1 MVSGSACKRA
11 SYVHGVCQ
19 WLAAA
24 VFLGACVDTHTRDVE
39 ARDAQADAAEDEG
52 VLAKIPEAVRADLEA
67 GRARELLI
75 ELVDRAEPDAGVL
88 DAGDAQLARS
98 VRPEDEAESLREH
111 NRQLQ
116 ERVLSGSASVELLF
130 QYENVPLLHV
140 GVQDLPGLLSLV
152 RQREVLLVH
161 ENRQTDSHL
170 AESLPLISQPAVA
183 AIGQLGAGTAV
194 AVLDTG
200 CDYVRPAFGSC
211 SNPGGNCKVAYAS
224 DFGTSD
230 NVRDT
235 SYHGTNVS
243 AIVLGVAPATKILAL
258 DVFEGQYASAS
269 TIIRAIDWVISNRA
283 RYNIV
288 AMNMSLGSGSYS
300 AQCGSDVFAT
310 AIGNAR
316 NAGILSAISSGNSS
330 TTSAISSP
338 ACVPTAISVGAVYDA
353 NVGGVRYSGCNDGAT
368 SADKVTCFSSS
379 ATFLSVLAP
388 GAPITAGGITMSGTS
403 QAAPHVAGAI
413 AVARGAF
420 PTEPIG
426 ATVSR
431 LVDNG
436 PSITD
441 PRNGVTVHRLDLH
454 AALGGTGM
462 ADVTAPSGTL
472 RINQGAASTRAQV
485 VDLALSA
492 SDDGGAVSVCVSNT
506 PTCTAFTAFTAS
518 RTWSLTNLNGMKTV
532 YVTLR
537 DPSNNRTT
545 FSASILFDSAAPSRI
560 MVAATS
566 ADAQVQLSWSAAT
579 DAHSGISGYQVYAIA
594 NSTNAPSCGRGALI
608 YSGTGTSFTHSA
620 LTNGAYYA
628 YRVCP
633 VDGAG
638 NVGTGAV
645 ATARPIPELDGPT
658 GSVSINQGATYTT
671 TANVTLSISAFD
683 VSGVAAMCISNSNK
697 CSTYSAYSSTRAW
710 KLANAN
716 GGAVVRVWFRD
727 TYGNVSAT
735 AASASIILDSQPP
748 TPNTISAVADDG
760 AVTLR
765 WTPSS
770 DVGTGLA
777 GYRVVV
783 GRDSVPSC
791 ATGGTVYIGPGLS
804 AGLNGFTN
812 GALYHFR
819 ICPFDVAGNDTSG
832 GTTWAKPAPEFVGP
846 TGTVLIDQG
855 AQYTGSRN
863 VTLALSATDVSGVT
877 GVCISN
883 FGTCSNFTAFTPTK
897 AWTLSAATGPA
908 SVQVW
913 FQDTYGNVSAAAT
926 TDTIIVDTT
935 APSANRLTAV
945 ATSGAATLSWTAS
958 ADAGSGIA
966 GYRLRY
972 ALNRAPSCTTG
983 TEVYSGTALSFT
995 HTGLSN
1001 GSTYAYRVCPFDAVG
1016 NVTAA
1021 GTVLALPR

>member
-1 MVSGSACKRA
+1 
-11 SYVHGVCQ
+11 
-19 WLAAA
+19 
-24 VFLGACVDTHTRDVE
+24 
-39 ARDAQADAAEDEG
+39 
-52 VLAKIPEAVRADLEA
+52 
-67 GRARELLI
+67 
-75 ELVDRAEPDAGVL
+75 
-88 DAGDAQLARS
+88 
-98 VRPEDEAESLREH
+98 
-111 NRQLQ
+111 
-116 ERVLSGSASVELLF
+116 
-130 QYENVPLLHV
+130 
-140 GVQDLPGLLSLV
+140 
-152 RQREVLLVH
+152 VH
-161 ENRQTDSHL
+161 EDVQTESHL

-183 AIGQLGAGTAV
+183 AGGQLGAGTAV

-211 SNPGGNCKVAYAS
+211 SNPGGSCNVAYAA

-235 SYHGTNVS
+235 ASYHGTNVS

-269 TIIRAIDWVISNRA
+269 TIIRAIDWVISNRT

-288 AMNMSLGSGSYS
+288 AMNMSLGGGSHS

-316 NAGILSAISSGNSS
+316 NAGILSAISSGNGS

-353 NVGGVRYSGCNDGAT
+353 NVGGVRYSGCSDSTT
-368 SADKVTCFSSS
+368 SADKVTCFSNS
-379 ATFLSVLAP
+379 ASFLSVLAP
-388 GAPITAGGITMSGTS
+388 GAPITAAGIAMSGTS

-413 AVARGAF
+413 AVARAAF
-420 PTEPIG
+420 PTEPIA

-441 PRNGVTVHRLDLH
+441 PRNGLSVH
-454 AALGGTGM
+454 AALGGPGM

-472 RINQGAASTRAQV
+472 RINQGAATTRAQV
-485 VDLALSA
+485 VELALSA
-492 SDDGGAVSVCVSNT
+492 SDDGGEVSMCVSNT
-506 PTCTAFTAFTAS
+506 PTCTAFTAFAAS
-518 RTWSLTNLNGMKTV
+518 RTWSLTNLNGVKSV

-545 FSASILFDSAAPSRI
+545 LSASIMFDSAAPSRI
-560 MVAATS
+560 TVAATS
-566 ADAQVQLSWSAAT
+566 ADAQVQLSWSPAT
-579 DAHSGISGYQVYAIA
+579 DAHSGISGYQVYSIA
-594 NSTNAPSCGRGALI
+594 NSTTAPSCGRGTLI

-620 LTNGAYYA
+620 LTNGATYS

-633 VDGAG
+633 VDVAG

-645 ATARPIPELDGPT
+645 ATARPIPERDGPT

-671 TANVTLSISAFD
+671 TTNVTLSISAFD

-697 CSTYSAYSSTRAW
+697 CSTFSAYSSTSAW
-710 KLANAN
+710 KLANTN
-716 GGAVVRVWFRD
+716 GVSTVRVWFRD
-727 TYGNVSAT
+727 AYGNVSA
-735 AASASIILDSQPP
+735 APASASIILDSQPP
-748 TPNTISAVADDG
+748 TPNTIAAVAGDG
-760 AVTLR
+760 TVTLR
-765 WTPSS
+765 WTASS

-791 ATGGTVYIGPGLS
+791 ATGGTAYMGPGLS

-812 GALYHFR
+812 GIQYHFR
-819 ICPFDVAGNDTSG
+819 VCPFDVAGNDASG
-832 GTTWAKPAPEFVGP
+832 GTASAKPAPELVGP
-846 TGTVLIDQG
+846 TGTVLINQG
-855 AQYTGSRN
+855 AEYTGSRN

-883 FGTCSNFTAFTPTK
+883 FGTCSNFTAFASTK
-897 AWTLSAATGPA
+897 AWTLAAATGLA

-913 FQDTYGNVSAAAT
+913 FQDSYGNVSAAAA
-926 TDTIIVDTT
+926 TDTITFDTT
-935 APSANRLTAV
+935 APTANRLTAV
-945 ATSGAATLSWTAS
+945 ATSGSVTLSWTAS

-972 ALNRAPSCTTG
+972 ALNRAPLCTTG
-983 TEVYSGTALSFT
+983 TEIYSGTALSFV

-1001 GSTYAYRVCPFDAVG
+1001 GNTYVYRVCPFDAAG